1 MATKKVTKSEPVLRR
16 EQFEKENPGRFVGI
30 EAHRF
35 GNESPAD
42 SYKRMDI
49 GVAHHPLH
57 TSLGQMELPGLSHP
71 GTVKPIPHWQDMPEK
86 SRQRVEK
93 RAAEYGVTRES
104 AKRSFAA
111 SVDQGALREGRHR
124 SFYDSEGLHPS
135 GEMTPRER
143 LKTSATENKVPFH
156 VQAVANAI
164 TSPKMPFSR
173 TAKSGPNAGNR
184 IYPNDLQATGAI
196 KDVQS
201 GKNPEDV
208 RAVPGVGGMH
218 GNSQRAA
225 KAVSGV
231 LREGKS
237 VAESWNAGPKT
248 GAYHNSWVDPHGP
261 SQRLTSDIHTG
272 GGGFAPH
279 LPVAGKGS
287 REEYLGIS
295 GIHSFHDDIAREV
308 ASERGIS
315 SISGMQSLQWNEERD
330 RRNTR
335 PFAHERKAGGTE
347 STESFMGHVHG
358 RSQKEIP
365 GQQKLF

>member
-1 MATKKVTKSEPVLRR
+1 MAAKKEPTPEPILRR
-16 EQFEKENPGRFVGI
+16 QQFEKENPGRFAGI
-30 EAHRF
+30 SAHKF

-42 SYKRMDI
+42 TYKRMDI
-49 GVAHHPLH
+49 GVAHHEGH

-71 GTVKPIPHWQDMPEK
+71 GTVAPIPLWGDMPEK

-93 RAAEYGVTRES
+93 RAAEYGVTRDS

-143 LKTSATENKVPFH
+143 LKVSAKENKVPFH

-173 TAKSGPNAGNR
+173 TAKSGANAGIR
-184 IYPNDLQATGAI
+184 TYPNDRQATSAI
-196 KDVQS
+196 KDVQA
-201 GKNPEDV
+201 GKPIEEI
-208 RAVPGVGGMH
+208 RSVPGVGGMH

-225 KAVSGV
+225 KAVKGV
-231 LREGKS
+231 LTEGKS

-279 LPVAGKGS
+279 LPVSGKGS
-287 REEYLGIS
+287 REEYLGIT

-308 ASERGIS
+308 ASERGIH
-315 SISGMQSLQWNEERD
+315 SISGLQSMQWNEERD

-347 STESFMGHVHG
+347 STESFMGETHN
-358 RSQKEIP
+358 RTQKQIP
-365 GQQKLF
+365 GQGQLF